1 MILPYVIKSA
11 MALALLY
18 TCIIPLLTKETFH
31 RLNRILILGCL
42 IMSFAIPLVHFT
54 GGTNPTV
61 EMVRQTVQLPEVLIN
76 GEASEQS
83 IWSWADIMICIY
95 IIGVVAIFFMTVV
108 QTVRLTKQL
117 RQCEH
122 ITDNR
127 GNTIVLTDCATS
139 SFCLFH
145 YIVMSRDDY
154 ANNCSF
160 ILTHEQE
167 HIRLGHCIDLI
178 ILQVATIIQWFNPFV
193 WLIGKNLKAIH
204 EFEVDE
210 AVLNKGIDATQ
221 YQKFL
226 VVKAVG
232 NRLQPFAN
240 NLNKE
245 SLKRRIIMMNKK
257 KSNRWMMLKALFIIP
272 VATLALSV
280 FASNTGTMTRE
291 AVHTADTL
299 PTANLQTQQTAT
311 KVSAVVEEMPK
322 FKGGELAMMEFLM
335 KNMKYPQSAVK
346 AKLQGKGYCRIC
358 CWKRRNYQ
366 RRTHRKVSRSC
377 CARRRGYACGEIYAG
392 VGTRQTKGQACKCK
406 VQCADNFQTKI
417 IEDGVS
423 IVKNMRNMTIY
434 MRV

>member
-1 MILPYVIKSA
+1 MILPYIIKSA

-18 TCIIPLLTKETFH
+18 TCIIPLLEKETFH

-61 EMVRQTVQLPEVLIN
+61 DMVRQAVQLPEVLIN
-76 GEASEQS
+76 GNAKEQS
-83 IWSWADIMICIY
+83 VWSWADIMTCIY
-95 IIGVVAIFFMTVV
+95 IIGVVAIFLMTAV

-139 SFCLFH
+139 PFCLFH

-154 ANNCSF
+154 ANNRSF

-167 HIRLGHCIDLI
+167 HIRLGHCIDLV
-178 ILQVATIIQWFNPFV
+178 ILQIATIIQWFNPFV

-245 SLKRRIIMMNKK
+245 SLKRRIIMMNQK

-272 VATLALSV
+272 VATLAVSV
-280 FASNTGTMTRE
+280 FASTTDMSSMAKAVNTTANSISTNNMQTKQSDIK
-291 AVHTADTL
+291 TADD
-299 PTANLQTQQTAT
+299 
-311 KVSAVVEEMPK
+311 VEVMPE
-322 FKGGELAMMEFLM
+322 FKGGNKAMMEFLM
-335 KNMKYPQSAVK
+335 MNVKYPQTAAKAKQQGRAVVGFVVGKDGTISDIYIVKSAGYDVLDEEAMRVVK
-346 AKLQGKGYCRIC
+346 AMPAWEPGKLKGKPV
-358 CWKRRNYQ
+358 N
-366 RRTHRKVSRSC
+366 
-377 CARRRGYACGEIYAG
+377 
-392 VGTRQTKGQACKCK
+392 
-406 VQCADNFQTKI
+406 
-417 IEDGVS
+417 
-423 IVKNMRNMTIY
+423 VKYFVPITFRLK
-434 MRV
+434 

>member
-18 TCIIPLLTKETFH
+18 TCIIPLLEKETFH

-76 GEASEQS
+76 GDASEQS
-83 IWSWADIMICIY
+83 IWSWADIMFCIY

-139 SFCLFH
+139 PFCLFH

-154 ANNCSF
+154 ANNRSF

-245 SLKRRIIMMNKK
+245 SLKRRIIMMNQK
-257 KSNRWMMLKALFIIP
+257 KSNRWMMLKALFVIP
-272 VATLALSV
+272 VATLAVSV
-280 FASNTGTMTRE
+280 FANATDVSTMAKEINPTS
-291 AVHTADTL
+291 TAM
-299 PTANLQTQQTAT
+299 PTANIQSKESAQ
-311 KVSAVVEEMPK
+311 KVFVAVEEMPK
-322 FKGGELAMMEFLM
+322 FKGGDRAMLEYLM
-335 KNMKYPQSAVK
+335 MNVKYPESAVK
-346 AKLQGKGYCRIC
+346 AKQQGNAIVGFVVGKDG
-358 CWKRRNYQ
+358 
-366 RRTHRKVSRSC
+366 TVSD
-377 CARRRGYACGEIYAG
+377 
-392 VGTRQTKGQACKCK
+392 VH
-406 VQCADNFQTKI
+406 
-417 IEDGVS
+417 
-423 IVKNMRNMTIY
+423 IVKSTGYDVLDNEA
-434 MRV
+434 MRVVKSMPAWEPGKQKGKPVNVKYNVPIRFKQK

>member
-1 MILPYVIKSA
+1 MILPYIIKSA

-18 TCIIPLLTKETFH
+18 ACIVPLLEKETFH

-54 GGTNPTV
+54 GRTNPTV
-61 EMVRQTVQLPEVLIN
+61 DMVRQAVLLPEVLIN
-76 GEASEQS
+76 GNANEQS
-83 IWSWADIMICIY
+83 VWSWADIIICIY
-95 IIGVVAIFFMTVV
+95 IIGIVAIFSMTVV
-108 QTVRLTKQL
+108 QTVRLTKWL

-139 SFCLFH
+139 PFCLFH

-154 ANNCSF
+154 ANNRSF

-167 HIRLGHCIDLI
+167 HIRLRHYIDLI
-178 ILQVATIIQWFNPFV
+178 ILQCAIIVQWFNPFV

-245 SLKRRIIMMNKK
+245 SLKRRIIMMNQKR
-257 KSNRWMMLKALFIIP
+257 SNRWMMLKALLVIQ
-272 VATLALSV
+272 VATLAVSV
-280 FASNTGTMTRE
+280 FANGKNVSE
-291 AVHTADTL
+291 TAKE
-299 PTANLQTQQTAT
+299 PHPQTTTQTKIHDA
-311 KVSAVVEEMPK
+311 VEEMPE
-322 FKGGELAMMEFLM
+322 FNGGQLAMMEFLM
-335 KNMKYPQSAVK
+335 NNMKYPQAAVK
-346 AKLQGKGYCRIC
+346 AKQQGKAVVGFVIRKDGTVSDVHITKSAGHAVLDEEAIRVVKAMPA
-358 CWKRRNYQ
+358 WKPGKQ
-366 RRTHRKVSRSC
+366 K
-377 CARRRGYACGEIYAG
+377 GEP
-392 VGTRQTKGQACKCK
+392 V
-406 VQCADNFQTKI
+406 N
-417 IEDGVS
+417 
-423 IVKNMRNMTIY
+423 VKYSVPITFKLK
-434 MRV
+434 

>member
-1 MILPYVIKSA
+1 MILPYIIKSA

-18 TCIIPLLTKETFH
+18 TCIIPLLEKETFH

-61 EMVRQTVQLPEVLIN
+61 DMVRQAVQLPEVLIN
-76 GEASEQS
+76 GDAKEQS
-83 IWSWADIMICIY
+83 VWSWADIMTCIY
-95 IIGVVAIFFMTVV
+95 IIGVVAIFLMTVV
-108 QTVRLTKQL
+108 QTVRLTRQL

-127 GNTIVLTDCATS
+127 GNTIVLTDYATS
-139 SFCLFH
+139 PFCLFH

-154 ANNCSF
+154 ANNRNY

-167 HIRLGHCIDLI
+167 HIRLGHCIDLV

-221 YQKFL
+221 YQQFL
-226 VVKAVG
+226 VIKAVG

-245 SLKRRIIMMNKK
+245 SLKRRIIMMNQKR
-257 KSNRWMMLKALFIIP
+257 SNRWMMLKALLVIP
-272 VATLALSV
+272 VATLAVSV
-280 FASNTGTMTRE
+280 FANGTNASETPKE
-291 AVHTADTL
+291 PHPQKTT
-299 PTANLQTQQTAT
+299 QTKIHDA
-311 KVSAVVEEMPK
+311 VEEMPE
-322 FKGGELAMMEFLM
+322 FNGGQLAMMEFLM
-335 KNMKYPQSAVK
+335 NNMKYPQAAVK
-346 AKLQGKGYCRIC
+346 AKQQGKAIVGFVV
-358 CWKRRNYQ
+358 
-366 RRTHRKVSRSC
+366 RKDGTVSDVHITKS
-377 CARRRGYACGEIYAG
+377 AGYAVLDEEA
-392 VGTRQTKGQACKCK
+392 
-406 VQCADNFQTKI
+406 
-417 IEDGVS
+417 
-423 IVKNMRNMTIY
+423 
-434 MRV
+434 MRVVKSMPAWEPGKQKGKPVNVKYNVPITFRLK

>member
-1 MILPYVIKSA
+1 MILPYIIKSA

-18 TCIIPLLTKETFH
+18 TCIIPLLEKETFH

-61 EMVRQTVQLPEVLIN
+61 DMVRQAVQLPEVLIN
-76 GEASEQS
+76 GDAKEQS
-83 IWSWADIMICIY
+83 VWSWADIMICIY
-95 IIGVVAIFFMTVV
+95 IIGVVAIFLMTVV
-108 QTVRLTKQL
+108 QTVRLTRQL

-139 SFCLFH
+139 PFCLFH

-154 ANNCSF
+154 ANNRSY

-193 WLIGKNLKAIH
+193 WLIGKNMKAIH

-221 YQKFL
+221 YQQFL
-226 VVKAVG
+226 VIKAVG

-245 SLKRRIIMMNKK
+245 SLKRRIIMMNQKR
-257 KSNRWMMLKALFIIP
+257 SNRWMMLKALFIIP
-272 VATLALSV
+272 VATLAVSV
-280 FASNTGTMTRE
+280 FASNTGVSTVTGE
-291 AVHTADTL
+291 AVRTANAL
-299 PTANLQTQQTAT
+299 PTTNMQTQQSAT
-311 KVSAVVEEMPK
+311 KAYEVVEVMPK
-322 FKGGELAMMEFLM
+322 FKGGESAMMEFLM
-335 KNMKYPQSAVK
+335 MNMKYPQAAVK
-346 AKLQGKGYCRIC
+346 AKQQGRAIVGFVV
-358 CWKRRNYQ
+358 
-366 RRTHRKVSRSC
+366 RKDGTVSDVQITKS
-377 CARRRGYACGEIYAG
+377 AG
-392 VGTRQTKGQACKCK
+392 HAVLDKEA
-406 VQCADNFQTKI
+406 
-417 IEDGVS
+417 
-423 IVKNMRNMTIY
+423 
-434 MRV
+434 MRVVKAMPAWEPGKQKGKPVDVKYNVPITFRLK

>member
-18 TCIIPLLTKETFH
+18 TCIIPLLEKETFH

-61 EMVRQTVQLPEVLIN
+61 DMVRQAVQLPEVLIN
-76 GEASEQS
+76 SDAIEQS
-83 IWSWADIMICIY
+83 VWSWADIIICIY
-95 IIGVVAIFFMTVV
+95 IIGAVAIFTMTVV
-108 QTVRLTKQL
+108 QTIRLTRQL

-139 SFCLFH
+139 PFCLFH

-154 ANNCSF
+154 ANNRSF

-167 HIRLGHCIDLI
+167 HIRLRHCIDLV

-226 VVKAVG
+226 VIKAVG

-245 SLKRRIIMMNKK
+245 SLKRRIIMMNQK

-272 VATLALSV
+272 VATLAVSV
-280 FASNTGTMTRE
+280 FASNTGVSTVTRE
-291 AVHTADTL
+291 AVRTANAL
-299 PTANLQTQQTAT
+299 PTTNMQTQQSAT
-311 KVSAVVEEMPK
+311 KAYDVVEVMPK
-322 FKGGELAMMEFLM
+322 FKGGESAMMEFLM
-335 KNMKYPQSAVK
+335 MNMKYPQAAVK
-346 AKLQGKGYCRIC
+346 AKQQGRAIVGFVV
-358 CWKRRNYQ
+358 
-366 RRTHRKVSRSC
+366 RKDGTVSDVHITKS
-377 CARRRGYACGEIYAG
+377 AGYAVLDEEA
-392 VGTRQTKGQACKCK
+392 
-406 VQCADNFQTKI
+406 
-417 IEDGVS
+417 
-423 IVKNMRNMTIY
+423 
-434 MRV
+434 MRVVKSMPAWESGKQKGKPVNVKYFVPITFRLK

>member
-1 MILPYVIKSA
+1 MILPYIIKSA

-18 TCIIPLLTKETFH
+18 TCIVPLLEKETFH

-61 EMVRQTVQLPEVLIN
+61 DMVRQAVQLPEVLIDGN
-76 GEASEQS
+76 ASEQS
-83 IWSWADIMICIY
+83 VWSWADIIICIY
-95 IIGVVAIFFMTVV
+95 IIGAVAIFLMTVV
-108 QTVRLTKQL
+108 QTVRLTRQL
-117 RQCEH
+117 HQCEH

-127 GNTIVLTDCATS
+127 GNTIVLTDYATS
-139 SFCLFH
+139 PFCLFH

-154 ANNCSF
+154 ANNRSY

-226 VVKAVG
+226 VIKAVG

-245 SLKRRIIMMNKK
+245 SLKRRIIMMNQK

-272 VATLALSV
+272 VATLAVSV
-280 FASNTGTMTRE
+280 FASNTGVSTVTGE
-291 AVHTADTL
+291 AVRTANAL
-299 PTANLQTQQTAT
+299 PTTNMQTQQSAT
-311 KVSAVVEEMPK
+311 KAYEVVEVMPK
-322 FKGGELAMMEFLM
+322 FKGGESAMMEFLM
-335 KNMKYPQSAVK
+335 MNMKYPQAAVK
-346 AKLQGKGYCRIC
+346 AKQQGRAIVGFVVRKDGTVSDVHITKSAGYD
-358 CWKRRNYQ
+358 
-366 RRTHRKVSRSC
+366 VLDEE
-377 CARRRGYACGEIYAG
+377 A
-392 VGTRQTKGQACKCK
+392 
-406 VQCADNFQTKI
+406 
-417 IEDGVS
+417 
-423 IVKNMRNMTIY
+423 
-434 MRV
+434 MRVVKSMPAWEPGKQKGKPVNVKYNVPITFRLK

>member
-1 MILPYVIKSA
+1 

-18 TCIIPLLTKETFH
+18 TCIIPLLEKETFH

-61 EMVRQTVQLPEVLIN
+61 DMVRQAVQLPEVLIN
-76 GEASEQS
+76 GNAKEQS
-83 IWSWADIMICIY
+83 VWSWADIMTCIY
-95 IIGVVAIFFMTVV
+95 IIGVVAIFTMTVV
-108 QTVRLTKQL
+108 QTVRLTRQL

-127 GNTIVLTDCATS
+127 GNTVVLTDCATS
-139 SFCLFH
+139 PFCLFH

-154 ANNCSF
+154 ANNRSY

-167 HIRLGHCIDLI
+167 HIRLGHSIDLVV
-178 ILQVATIIQWFNPFV
+178 LQVATIIQWFNPFV

-221 YQKFL
+221 YQQFL

-245 SLKRRIIMMNKK
+245 SLKRRIIMMNQKR
-257 KSNRWMMLKALFIIP
+257 SNRWMMLKALFIIP
-272 VATLALSV
+272 VATLAVSV
-280 FASNTGTMTRE
+280 FANTSDMSNMAN
-291 AVHTADTL
+291 AVST
-299 PTANLQTQQTAT
+299 TANTLSTTNMQTKQSD
-311 KVSAVVEEMPK
+311 KKIFRVVEEMPK
-322 FKGGELAMMEFLM
+322 FKGGDAKLMEFLM
-335 KNMKYPQSAVK
+335 MNMKYPESAIK
-346 AKLQGKGYCRIC
+346 AKQQGRAIVGFVVGKDGTVSDVYIEKSTGYD
-358 CWKRRNYQ
+358 
-366 RRTHRKVSRSC
+366 VL
-377 CARRRGYACGEIYAG
+377 
-392 VGTRQTKGQACKCK
+392 
-406 VQCADNFQTKI
+406 DN
-417 IEDGVS
+417 EA
-423 IVKNMRNMTIY
+423 
-434 MRV
+434 MRVVKSMPAWEPGKQKGKPVNVKYFVPITFSQK

>member
-18 TCIIPLLTKETFH
+18 TCIIPLLEKETFH
-31 RLNRILILGCL
+31 RFNRILILGCL

-61 EMVRQTVQLPEVLIN
+61 DMVRQTVQLPEVLIN
-76 GEASEQS
+76 GDASEQS

-139 SFCLFH
+139 PFCLFH

-154 ANNCSF
+154 ANNRSF

-245 SLKRRIIMMNKK
+245 SLKRRIIMMNQKR
-257 KSNRWMMLKALFIIP
+257 SNRWMMLKALLVIP
-272 VATLALSV
+272 VATLAVSV
-280 FASNTGTMTRE
+280 FANGTNASETPKE
-291 AVHTADTL
+291 HHPQKTT
-299 PTANLQTQQTAT
+299 QTKIHDA
-311 KVSAVVEEMPK
+311 VEEMPE
-322 FKGGELAMMEFLM
+322 FNGGQLAMMEFLM
-335 KNMKYPQSAVK
+335 NNMKYPQAAVK
-346 AKLQGKGYCRIC
+346 AKQQGKAIVGFVVRKDGTVSDVHITKSAGHAVLDEEAIRVVKAMPAWKPGKQKGEPVNVKYCVPITF
-358 CWKRRNYQ
+358 KL
-366 RRTHRKVSRSC
+366 K
-377 CARRRGYACGEIYAG
+377 
-392 VGTRQTKGQACKCK
+392 
-406 VQCADNFQTKI
+406 
-417 IEDGVS
+417 
-423 IVKNMRNMTIY
+423 
-434 MRV
+434 

>member
-18 TCIIPLLTKETFH
+18 TCIIPLLEKETFH

-61 EMVRQTVQLPEVLIN
+61 AIVRQTVQLPEVLIN
-76 GEASEQS
+76 GDASEQS

-139 SFCLFH
+139 PFCLFH

-154 ANNCSF
+154 ANNRSF

-167 HIRLGHCIDLI
+167 HIRLGHCIDLV

-245 SLKRRIIMMNKK
+245 SLKRRIIMMNQKR
-257 KSNRWMMLKALFIIP
+257 SNRWMMLKALLVIP
-272 VATLALSV
+272 VATLAVSV
-280 FASNTGTMTRE
+280 FANGTNASETPKE
-291 AVHTADTL
+291 PHPQKTT
-299 PTANLQTQQTAT
+299 QTKIHDA
-311 KVSAVVEEMPK
+311 VEEMPE
-322 FKGGELAMMEFLM
+322 FNGGQLAMMEFLM
-335 KNMKYPQSAVK
+335 NNMKYPQAAVK
-346 AKLQGKGYCRIC
+346 AKQQGKAIVGFVV
-358 CWKRRNYQ
+358 
-366 RRTHRKVSRSC
+366 RKDGNVSDVHITKS
-377 CARRRGYACGEIYAG
+377 AGYAVLDEEA
-392 VGTRQTKGQACKCK
+392 
-406 VQCADNFQTKI
+406 
-417 IEDGVS
+417 
-423 IVKNMRNMTIY
+423 
-434 MRV
+434 MRVVKSMPAWEPGKQKGKPVNVKYNVPITFRLK

>member
-1 MILPYVIKSA
+1 

-18 TCIIPLLTKETFH
+18 TCIIPLLEKETFH

-61 EMVRQTVQLPEVLIN
+61 DMVRQTVQLPEVLIN
-76 GEASEQS
+76 VDASEQS

-139 SFCLFH
+139 PFCLFH

-154 ANNCSF
+154 ANNRSF

-245 SLKRRIIMMNKK
+245 SLKRRIIMMNQK
-257 KSNRWMMLKALFIIP
+257 KSNRWMMLKALFVIP
-272 VATLALSV
+272 VATLAVSV
-280 FASNTGTMTRE
+280 FANATDVSTMAKE
-291 AVHTADTL
+291 INPTATAL
-299 PTANLQTQQTAT
+299 PTANMQAKESAQ
-311 KVSAVVEEMPK
+311 KVFDAVEEMPK
-322 FKGGELAMMEFLM
+322 FKGGDRAMLEYLM
-335 KNMKYPQSAVK
+335 MNVKYPESAVK
-346 AKLQGKGYCRIC
+346 AKQQGNAI
-358 CWKRRNYQ
+358 
-366 RRTHRKVSRSC
+366 
-377 CARRRGYACGEIYAG
+377 
-392 VGTRQTKGQACKCK
+392 VGFVVGK
-406 VQCADNFQTKI
+406 
-417 IEDGVS
+417 DGTVGDVH
-423 IVKNMRNMTIY
+423 IVKSTGYDVLDNEA
-434 MRV
+434 MRVVKSMPAWEPGKQKGKTVNVKYNVPIRFKQK

>member
-1 MILPYVIKSA
+1 MILPYIIKSA

-18 TCIIPLLTKETFH
+18 TCIIPLLEKETFH

-61 EMVRQTVQLPEVLIN
+61 DMVRQAVQLPEVLIN
-76 GEASEQS
+76 GNAKEQS
-83 IWSWADIMICIY
+83 VWSWADIMTCIY
-95 IIGVVAIFFMTVV
+95 IIGVVAIFTMTVV
-108 QTVRLTKQL
+108 QTASLILRLRK
-117 RQCEH
+117 CEH

-139 SFCLFH
+139 PFCLFH

-154 ANNCSF
+154 ANNRNY

-167 HIRLGHCIDLI
+167 HIRLRHYIDLI

-221 YQKFL
+221 YQQFL
-226 VVKAVG
+226 VIKAVG

-245 SLKRRIIMMNKK
+245 SLKRRIIMMNQKR
-257 KSNRWMMLKALFIIP
+257 SNRWMMLKALFVIP
-272 VATLALSV
+272 VATLAVSV
-280 FASNTGTMTRE
+280 FASNTGVSTVTGE
-291 AVHTADTL
+291 AVRTANAL
-299 PTANLQTQQTAT
+299 PTANMQTQQSAT
-311 KVSAVVEEMPK
+311 KAYEVVEVMPK
-322 FKGGELAMMEFLM
+322 FKGGESAMMEFLM
-335 KNMKYPQSAVK
+335 MNMKYPQAAVK
-346 AKLQGKGYCRIC
+346 AKQQGRAIVGFVV
-358 CWKRRNYQ
+358 
-366 RRTHRKVSRSC
+366 RKDGTVSDVHITKS
-377 CARRRGYACGEIYAG
+377 AGYAVLDEEA
-392 VGTRQTKGQACKCK
+392 
-406 VQCADNFQTKI
+406 
-417 IEDGVS
+417 
-423 IVKNMRNMTIY
+423 
-434 MRV
+434 MRVVKAMPAWEPGKQKGKPVNVKYNVPITFRLK

>member
-1 MILPYVIKSA
+1 MILPYIIKSA

-18 TCIIPLLTKETFH
+18 TCIIPLLEKETFH
-31 RLNRILILGCL
+31 RLNRLLILGCL
-42 IMSFAIPLVHFT
+42 VLSFAIPLVHFT

-61 EMVRQTVQLPEVLIN
+61 DMVRQAVQLPEVLIN
-76 GEASEQS
+76 GNAKEQS
-83 IWSWADIMICIY
+83 VWSWADIMTCIY
-95 IIGVVAIFFMTVV
+95 IIGVVAIFTMTVV
-108 QTVRLTKQL
+108 QTVRLTRQL

-139 SFCLFH
+139 PFCLFH

-154 ANNCSF
+154 ANNRSF

-245 SLKRRIIMMNKK
+245 SLKRRIIMMNQK

-272 VATLALSV
+272 VATLAVSV
-280 FASNTGTMTRE
+280 FANTSDMSNMAN
-291 AVHTADTL
+291 AVST
-299 PTANLQTQQTAT
+299 TANTLSTTNMQTKQSD
-311 KVSAVVEEMPK
+311 KKIFRVVEEMPK
-322 FKGGELAMMEFLM
+322 FKGGDAKLMEFLM
-335 KNMKYPQSAVK
+335 MNMKYPESAIK
-346 AKLQGKGYCRIC
+346 AKQQGRAIVGFVVGKDGTVSDVYIEKSTGYD
-358 CWKRRNYQ
+358 
-366 RRTHRKVSRSC
+366 VL
-377 CARRRGYACGEIYAG
+377 
-392 VGTRQTKGQACKCK
+392 
-406 VQCADNFQTKI
+406 DN
-417 IEDGVS
+417 EA
-423 IVKNMRNMTIY
+423 
-434 MRV
+434 MRVVKSMPAWEPGKQKGKPVNVKYFVPITFSQK

>member
-1 MILPYVIKSA
+1 MILPYIIKSA

-18 TCIIPLLTKETFH
+18 TCIIPLLEKETFH

-61 EMVRQTVQLPEVLIN
+61 DMVRQAVLLPEVLIN
-76 GEASEQS
+76 GNANKQS
-83 IWSWADIMICIY
+83 VWSWADIMTCIY
-95 IIGVVAIFFMTVV
+95 IIGVVAIFLMTVV
-108 QTVRLTKQL
+108 QTASLILRLRK
-117 RQCEH
+117 CEH

-139 SFCLFH
+139 PFCLFH

-154 ANNCSF
+154 ANNRSF

-167 HIRLGHCIDLI
+167 HIRLRHYIDLI
-178 ILQVATIIQWFNPFV
+178 ILQVATILQWFNPFV

-245 SLKRRIIMMNKK
+245 SLKRRIIMMNQK
-257 KSNRWMMLKALFIIP
+257 KSNRWMMLKALFVIP
-272 VATLALSV
+272 VATLAVSV
-280 FASNTGTMTRE
+280 FANTSDMSSM
-291 AVHTADTL
+291 AKA
-299 PTANLQTQQTAT
+299 ANSISTNNMQTKQSDIKSSD
-311 KVSAVVEEMPK
+311 KVEVMPE
-322 FKGGELAMMEFLM
+322 FKGGNKAMMEFLM
-335 KNMKYPQSAVK
+335 MNMKYPESAAK
-346 AKLQGKGYCRIC
+346 AKQQGRAVVGFVV
-358 CWKRRNYQ
+358 
-366 RRTHRKVSRSC
+366 RKDGTVSDVQITKS
-377 CARRRGYACGEIYAG
+377 AG
-392 VGTRQTKGQACKCK
+392 HAVLDKEA
-406 VQCADNFQTKI
+406 
-417 IEDGVS
+417 
-423 IVKNMRNMTIY
+423 
-434 MRV
+434 MRVVKSMPAWEPGKQKGKPVNVKYYVPITFRLK

>member
-1 MILPYVIKSA
+1 

-18 TCIIPLLTKETFH
+18 TCIVPLLEKETFH

-61 EMVRQTVQLPEVLIN
+61 DMVRQAVQLPEVLIN
-76 GEASEQS
+76 GDAKEQS
-83 IWSWADIMICIY
+83 VWSWADIMTCIY
-95 IIGVVAIFFMTVV
+95 IIGVVAIFTMTVV
-108 QTVRLTKQL
+108 QTVRLTRQL

-139 SFCLFH
+139 PFCLFH

-154 ANNCSF
+154 ANNRNY

-167 HIRLGHCIDLI
+167 HIRLGHSIDLVI
-178 ILQVATIIQWFNPFV
+178 IQVATIIQWFNPFV

-210 AVLNKGIDATQ
+210 AVLNKGINATQ
-221 YQKFL
+221 YQQFL
-226 VVKAVG
+226 VIKAVG

-245 SLKRRIIMMNKK
+245 SLKRRIIMMNQK

-272 VATLALSV
+272 VATLAVSV
-280 FASNTGTMTRE
+280 FASNTGVSTVTGE
-291 AVHTADTL
+291 AVRTANAL
-299 PTANLQTQQTAT
+299 PTANMQTQQSAT
-311 KVSAVVEEMPK
+311 KAYEVVEVMPK
-322 FKGGELAMMEFLM
+322 FKGGESAMMEFLM
-335 KNMKYPQSAVK
+335 MNMKYPQAAVK
-346 AKLQGKGYCRIC
+346 AKQQGRAIVGFVV
-358 CWKRRNYQ
+358 
-366 RRTHRKVSRSC
+366 RKDGTVSDVHITKS
-377 CARRRGYACGEIYAG
+377 AGYAVLDEEA
-392 VGTRQTKGQACKCK
+392 
-406 VQCADNFQTKI
+406 
-417 IEDGVS
+417 
-423 IVKNMRNMTIY
+423 
-434 MRV
+434 MRVVKTMPAWEPGKQKGKPVNVKYNVPITFRLK

>member
-1 MILPYVIKSA
+1 MILPYIIKSA

-18 TCIIPLLTKETFH
+18 ACIIPLLEKETFH

-61 EMVRQTVQLPEVLIN
+61 DMVRQAVQLPEVLIN
-76 GEASEQS
+76 GDAKELSV
-83 IWSWADIMICIY
+83 WSWADIMTYIY
-95 IIGVVAIFFMTVV
+95 IIGAVAIFLITVV
-108 QTVRLTKQL
+108 QTVRLTRQL

-139 SFCLFH
+139 PFCLFH

-154 ANNCSF
+154 ANNRSF

-167 HIRLGHCIDLI
+167 HIRLRHYIDLI
-178 ILQVATIIQWFNPFV
+178 ILQIATIIQWFNPFV

-210 AVLNKGIDATQ
+210 AVLNKGINATQ
-221 YQKFL
+221 YQQFL

-245 SLKRRIIMMNKK
+245 SLKRRIIMMNQK
-257 KSNRWMMLKALFIIP
+257 KSNRWMMLKALFVIP
-272 VATLALSV
+272 VATLAVSV
-280 FASNTGTMTRE
+280 FANTSDMSSMAKAANTTTNSISTNNMQTKQSDSKVFV
-291 AVHTADTL
+291 AVE
-299 PTANLQTQQTAT
+299 
-311 KVSAVVEEMPK
+311 VMPQ
-322 FKGGELAMMEFLM
+322 FKGGNKALMEYLMM
-335 KNMKYPQSAVK
+335 NVKYPESAAK
-346 AKLQGKGYCRIC
+346 AKQQGRAVVGFVV
-358 CWKRRNYQ
+358 
-366 RRTHRKVSRSC
+366 RKDGTVSDV
-377 CARRRGYACGEIYAG
+377 Y
-392 VGTRQTKGQACKCK
+392 
-406 VQCADNFQTKI
+406 
-417 IEDGVS
+417 
-423 IVKNMRNMTIY
+423 IVKSTGYDVLDNEA
-434 MRV
+434 MRVVKSMPAWEPGKQKGKPVDVKYFVPITFRQK